1 MGFLEHIF
9 CIVVVDKIDETQW
22 ERVLIGFFEEPVYIG
37 KEVLSCLIIQT
48 KNTVS
53 VEGDQLTSR
62 SKLPKIIE
70 V

>member
-53 VEGDQLTSR
+53 VEGD
-62 SKLPKIIE
+62 
-70 V
+70 